1 MERRAFLKEIDI
13 FSGLGD
19 SELEKLAA
27 IASEESFAKGDTI
40 FREHEPG
47 TKLYLVQAGT
57 VDIGKEGEGGK
68 FTRLARL
75 ERGEVF
81 GELAM
86 LDERPR
92 SATAVASISAE
103 LKLLSYERKSFENL
117 LNEDPL
123 LAAKIYRGM
132 LRKVA
137 ARLRLADEAIQT
149 LLRSLNYTG
158 F

>member
-13 FSGLGD
+13 FSGL
-19 SELEKLAA
+19 SEAELDRLAS
-27 IASEESFAKGDTI
+27 IGTEETFAKGDTV

-47 TKLYLVQAGT
+47 TKLYLVQSGT
-57 VDIGKEGEGGK
+57 VDIGKSGEGGR

-92 SATAVASISAE
+92 SATAVAAIAPE
-103 LKLLSYERKSFENL
+103 LKLLSFERKAFEKL
-117 LNEDPL
+117 LTDDPL
-123 LAAKIYRGM
+123 LAARIYRGM